1 MHKRK
6 SAFGDES
13 EFVSKLVDSLYD
25 GQDFE
30 SIAKFYEKL
39 KSLSRTEAIAA
50 IRKYVDQSK
59 LLWAVGK
66 GEQLRTDD
74 TCNYFSKSTR
84 QQVGEIATEAKT
96 QRSFGGINPA
106 VEITFAT
113 LEALKKRIK
122 DSATSG

>member
-66 GEQLRTDD
+66 GE
-74 TCNYFSKSTR
+74 
-84 QQVGEIATEAKT
+84 
-96 QRSFGGINPA
+96 
-106 VEITFAT
+106 
-113 LEALKKRIK
+113 
-122 DSATSG
+122 